1 MVNKILIR
9 KSDRKT
15 LHKDRRTLGMNGEN
29 LQEVL
34 LFCLDEKIEGT
45 GIVEVEL
52 PNGEKGMIQVE
63 RTEEGYELPIK
74 SSLMAQTGFVK
85 FQLRI
90 LHNEV
95 EIFKSEIIALE
106 VKDSINATATIPEE
120 YPSWVDTLTNLKKDL
135 EKAESERVSN
145 ENERISAE
153 KTRQENFTKMQKTV
167 ENATSNIKDL
177 KEDYNENAKQKT
189 EEFNKNFEEKQKAIN
204 DNAEAKTTA
213 FGENAE
219 AQTKTFNTNSDDKL
233 AEYNR
238 NHTAKMK
245 EFDDNYD
252 TKTKTFDDN
261 AAAKLDKYNKNTE
274 LKEKSFNDNAGT
286 KTETFNSNAADK
298 QNEFDENASDKLA
311 EYNQNA
317 KELIN
322 KVEQVQAENETL
334 KAENKL
340 IKEQIPSASASGNSI
355 HVEDS
360 GSLELEWKLRSEHY
374 QKQTIQNDNLLIL
387 EDTTI
392 TTNGITLVIKDGVI
406 TINGNSIASTNIDFK
421 IKKKLKAGTYWHM
434 VQRSGSAPS
443 GNVGFLVMK
452 SGGSIASIN
461 GRGGATFTL
470 KEDTEVFYRIWTD
483 KNNTISNVVYKCIIS
498 EGSDSKAWWQGIP
511 DSPSLDYPSEIETVG
526 SNVNELK
533 LKNGKSIKA
542 YGLDVSIDNGIITI
556 NGTANEYYPTFLI
569 SGDGEIETRLGVP
582 NINANPNWYN
592 SIALAKR
599 DYTLKFEY
607 ISGDGGTA
615 YRPYVFIHTSDGKNS
630 EFSQGN
636 STKIKNYTGE
646 IDGISFYVDKNQ
658 TFNNY
663 KFRVYVVKGTYTKD
677 TIPPYSSFGMGS
689 VEIDVVN
696 SNLLDFNVAQDSR
709 VTVNEDGT
717 LTINGTGGFG
727 LNIDKLQL
735 KAGITY
741 YQKVEL
747 ISGSISGSNINN
759 TFLSFAGAGAWISSE
774 NFSQTNLT
782 KDTEKT
788 TIWINA
794 SAIFNN
800 AVIRIWANI
809 DKSDFVKHQSQT
821 AIMPIQQ
828 EMLEGD
834 YIKDVEHH
842 EWQKF
847 IFDGVTN
854 RLNQK
859 TGTSANNLYYTS
871 YISNLLAPTSN
882 GVKIEICSNCFK
894 SYTANQLYGQD
905 LVGVAVTTG
914 KSFSIG
920 FGLESSIDTLDKA
933 NEKLKELYDAGTPII
948 IYYKLA
954 EAIDLELT
962 SKQKA
967 VRNQKLYT
975 YKNITNIDVS
985 DELASIDVEY
995 KKDPTT
1001 EHDDLQNQIDEIKQL
1016 LSTTETSAFLV
1027 NNLEKE
1033 LESEVN

>member
-9 KSDRKT
+9 TSDRKT

-52 PNGEKGMIQVE
+52 PNGEKGMIEVE
-63 RTEEGYELPIK
+63 RTEEGYELPVK
-74 SSLMAQTGFVK
+74 SSLLTQTGFVK

-233 AEYNR
+233 AEYNK

-261 AAAKLDKYNKNTE
+261 AAAKVKEYNTNVEQKETE
-274 LKEKSFNDNAGT
+274 LENLAEEKIN
-286 KTETFNSNAADK
+286 
-298 QNEFDENASDKLA
+298 
-311 EYNQNA
+311 EYNQVSA
-317 KELIN
+317 ELTA
-322 KVEQVQAENETL
+322 KVEQVQAENESL

-340 IKEQIPSASASGNSI
+340 IKEQIPSATASGNNI
-355 HVEDS
+355 HIEDS
-360 GSLELEWKLRSEHY
+360 SNLDFDWKINGNQY
-374 QKQTIQNDNLLIL
+374 QATREGYNLL
-387 EDTTI
+387 
-392 TTNGITLVIKDGVI
+392 NNTLQSQ
-406 TINGNSIASTNIDFK
+406 TINGLKVTVNKDKSVTVVGTATANTNIVFDVHNK
-421 IKKKLKAGTYWHM
+421 TIEAGTYTLKDCRTFIESTENQGWW
-434 VQRSGSAPS
+434 SD
-443 GNVGFLVMK
+443 
-452 SGGSIASIN
+452 
-461 GRGGATFTL
+461 GATRTFTNTATLTNSGFFMFYNSGTVVNETLYPMLIKGSEL
-470 KEDTEVFYRIWTD
+470 KPYEQY
-483 KNNTISNVVYKCIIS
+483 
-498 EGSDSKAWWQGIP
+498 GA
-511 DSPSLDYPSEIETVG
+511 SPSPDYPSEIEVVG
-526 SNVNELK
+526 SNINYFDKDNQDMFL
-533 LKNGKSIKA
+533 NGLIPNNSGSIEKINTDITKTNYIVAIIIPCEPNQEYTVSRYLGGKTFYLYESDKKDLVVGDKITLLKSI
-542 YGLDVSIDNGIITI
+542 GNLGVITQTI
-556 NGTANEYYPTFLI
+556 TTTSTAKYIVLKIYDTYAIEPNTYNDLI
-569 SGDGEIETRLGVP
+569 S
-582 NINANPNWYN
+582 
-592 SIALAKR
+592 S
-599 DYTLKFEY
+599 
-607 ISGDGGTA
+607 
-615 YRPYVFIHTSDGKNS
+615 
-630 EFSQGN
+630 
-636 STKIKNYTGE
+636 
-646 IDGISFYVDKNQ
+646 
-658 TFNNY
+658 
-663 KFRVYVVKGTYTKD
+663 VKVEKGSVAT
-677 TIPPYSSFGMGS
+677 PYSPYGMGS
-689 VEIDVVN
+689 VEVDVVN

-717 LTINGTGGFG
+717 LTINGIGGFG

-747 ISGSISGSNINN
+747 ISGSRSISGSNINN

-788 TIWINA
+788 IIWINA
-794 SAIFNN
+794 TAILNN
-800 AVIRIWANI
+800 AVIKIWANT

-821 AIMPIQQ
+821 TVMPIQQ

-842 EWQKF
+842 EWKKVVL
-847 IFDGVTN
+847 DGTENWREITTN
-854 RLNQK
+854 NLKRFFYEVNVASINDNNSVNCISNYFK
-859 TGTSANNLYYTS
+859 GTSRNKLEHSSGDEVSVADRFLNILS
-871 YISNLLAPTSN
+871 K
-882 GVKIEICSNCFK
+882 KIETKEDFK
-894 SYTANQLYGQD
+894 AWL
-905 LVGVAVTTG
+905 
-914 KSFSIG
+914 KS
-920 FGLESSIDTLDKA
+920 K
-933 NEKLKELYDAGTPII
+933 YDAGTPII
-948 IYYKLA
+948 IYYKQA

-962 SKQKA
+962 SEQKA
-967 VRNQKLYT
+967 VREQKLYT

-995 KKDPTT
+995 KKDLET
-1001 EHDDLQNQIDEIKQL
+1001 EHNKLQNEIDEIKQL
-1016 LSTTETSAFLV
+1016 LSTTQTSALLLD
-1027 NNLEKE
+1027 NLQKE
-1033 LESEVN
+1033 VESEVE

>member
-9 KSDRKT
+9 TSDRKT
-15 LHKDRRTLGMNGEN
+15 LHKDRRSLGMSGEN

-34 LFCLDEKIEGT
+34 LFCLDERIEGT

-52 PNGEKGMIQVE
+52 PDGEKGMIEVE
-63 RTEEGYELPIK
+63 RTKEGYELPVK
-74 SSLMAQTGFVK
+74 SSLLTQTGFVK

-90 LHNEV
+90 LHDNE

-153 KTRQENFTKMQKTV
+153 KTRQENFTEMQKTV

-177 KEDYNENAKQKT
+177 KEEYNENAKQKT

-261 AAAKLDKYNKNTE
+261 AA
-274 LKEKSFNDNAGT
+274 
-286 KTETFNSNAADK
+286 DK

-340 IKEQIPSASASGNSI
+340 IKEQIPSASASGNSVHI
-355 HVEDS
+355 EDS
-360 GSLELEWKLRSEHY
+360 GTLDFDWKINGGHAQAITTQPENYVDDREARG
-374 QKQTIQNDNLLIL
+374 KTIL
-387 EDTTI
+387 EATSLYLPI
-392 TTNGITLVIKDGVI
+392 MN
-406 TINGNSIASTNIDFK
+406 
-421 IKKKLKAGTYWHM
+421 LKAGNGYYFKIFDKDNQILQDSRYLA
-434 VQRSGSAPS
+434 VDFYDENKVKIGSGPLGFPHNFTEEVATKVKYAKIYYNSSDKDKVIGNTVIKKIGLKITSSVSADDIDMF
-443 GNVGFLVMK
+443 V
-452 SGGSIASIN
+452 
-461 GRGGATFTL
+461 
-470 KEDTEVFYRIWTD
+470 
-483 KNNTISNVVYKCIIS
+483 
-498 EGSDSKAWWQGIP
+498 P
-511 DSPSLDYPSEIETVG
+511 DSPSPDYPSEVETVG
-526 SNVNELK
+526 SIVNELK

-542 YGLDVSIDNGIITI
+542 HGLDVSIDNGIITI

-569 SGDGEIETRLGVP
+569 SGDGEIETRSGRP
-582 NINANPNWYN
+582 SINANPNWYN
-592 SIALAKR
+592 SITLTER

-646 IDGISFYVDKNQ
+646 IAGISFYVDKNQ

-677 TIPPYSSFGMGS
+677 TIPPYSSYGMGS

-696 SNLLDFNVAQDSR
+696 KNLYNGKNEIGGINNDGSLNNNADRWRAIDYINVENSTDIS
-709 VTVNEDGT
+709 
-717 LTINGTGGFG
+717 INIYNITTTGALGKYC
-727 LNIDKLQL
+727 LYDKNYNFLSSTQ
-735 KAGITY
+735 I
-741 YQKVEL
+741 
-747 ISGSISGSNINN
+747 ININTVVNVSNVSYFRFWFLNDKVPTN
-759 TFLSFAGAGAWISSE
+759 TKI
-774 NFSQTNLT
+774 QV
-782 KDTEKT
+782 KT
-788 TIWINA
+788 GSTPTTYA
-794 SAIFNN
+794 QQ
-800 AVIRIWANI
+800 
-809 DKSDFVKHQSQT
+809 QSQT

-834 YIKDVEHH
+834 YVADVEHH
-842 EWQKF
+842 EWKKLVLAGDEDF
-847 IFDGVTN
+847 EIA
-854 RLNQK
+854 
-859 TGTSANNLYYTS
+859 TS
-871 YISNLLAPTSN
+871 SN
-882 GVKIEICSNCFK
+882 GFNAFLNRKIISDNSLEDITTYCNNFK
-894 SYTANQLYGQD
+894 SAADINFNLMEDNTIFGGRGYQHQLLIRCDKYTTIEDFKAML
-905 LVGVAVTTG
+905 
-914 KSFSIG
+914 KSKY
-920 FGLESSIDTLDKA
+920 E
-933 NEKLKELYDAGTPII
+933 AGTPVI

-954 EAIDLELT
+954 TPVDLELT
-962 SKQKA
+962 SEQKA
-967 VRNQKLYT
+967 VREQKLYT
-975 YKNITNIDVS
+975 YKNITNISLS
-985 DELASIDVEY
+985 DELASIDVNY

-1001 EHDDLQNQIDEIKQL
+1001 EHDELQNQIDEIKQL
-1016 LSTTETSAFLV
+1016 ISTTETSALLLD
-1027 NNLEKE
+1027 NLQKDV
-1033 LESEVN
+1033 ESEVE

>member
-9 KSDRKT
+9 TSDRKT

-52 PNGEKGMIQVE
+52 PNGEKGMIEVE
-63 RTEEGYELPIK
+63 RTEEGYELPVK
-74 SSLMAQTGFVK
+74 SSLLTQTGFVK

-233 AEYNR
+233 AEYNK

-261 AAAKLDKYNKNTE
+261 AAAKVKEYNTNVEQKETE
-274 LKEKSFNDNAGT
+274 LENLAEEKIN
-286 KTETFNSNAADK
+286 
-298 QNEFDENASDKLA
+298 
-311 EYNQNA
+311 EYNQVSA
-317 KELIN
+317 ELTA
-322 KVEQVQAENETL
+322 KVEQVQAENESL

-340 IKEQIPSASASGNSI
+340 IKEQIPSATASGNNI
-355 HVEDS
+355 HIEDS
-360 GSLELEWKLRSEHY
+360 SNLDFDWKINGNQY
-374 QKQTIQNDNLLIL
+374 QATREGYQLLNLQSG
-387 EDTTI
+387 TQ
-392 TTNGITLVIKDGVI
+392 NGITYYVDDEGYFCMSGPCTSDRITLNLNELVLNGTYTFTNKSISGEGINCALKDNTSEYKNIFFTNNKSETKEVN
-406 TINGNSIASTNIDFK
+406 TILKDLVFYLTNGATYNSK
-421 IKKKLKAGTYWHM
+421 IKLM
-434 VQRSGSAPS
+434 LVSGSQEKDIEPY
-443 GNVGFLVMK
+443 
-452 SGGSIASIN
+452 
-461 GRGGATFTL
+461 GA
-470 KEDTEVFYRIWTD
+470 
-483 KNNTISNVVYKCIIS
+483 
-498 EGSDSKAWWQGIP
+498 
-511 DSPSLDYPSEIETVG
+511 SPSPDYPSKVETVG
-526 SNVNELK
+526 SNVNILENKAISQTLNGVDFLVKEDKSIIVNGTSTDRINFVLSSNNK
-533 LKNGKSIKA
+533 LKAGTYILSGCPDGGSVTS
-542 YGLDVSIDNGIITI
+542 YHLDVALIGTKTYLIDNGSS
-556 NGTANEYYPTFLI
+556 NTAKLDNDLDNLTYRILI
-569 SGDGEIETRLGVP
+569 EKGVTL
-582 NINANPNWYN
+582 N
-592 SIALAKR
+592 SV
-599 DYTLKFEY
+599 
-607 ISGDGGTA
+607 
-615 YRPYVFIHTSDGKNS
+615 VFKPKL
-630 EFSQGN
+630 E
-636 STKIKNYTGE
+636 
-646 IDGISFYVDKNQ
+646 
-658 TFNNY
+658 
-663 KFRVYVVKGTYTKD
+663 KGTVAT
-677 TIPPYSSFGMGS
+677 PYSPYGMGS
-689 VEIDVVN
+689 VEVDVVN

-717 LTINGTGGFG
+717 LTINGIGGFG

-747 ISGSISGSNINN
+747 ISGSGNISGSNINN

-788 TIWINA
+788 IIWINA
-794 SAIFNN
+794 TAILNN
-800 AVIRIWANI
+800 AVIKIWANT

-821 AIMPIQQ
+821 TVMPIQQ

-842 EWQKF
+842 EWKKVVL
-847 IFDGVTN
+847 DGTENWREITTN
-854 RLNQK
+854 NLKRFFYEVNVASINDNNSVNCISNYFK
-859 TGTSANNLYYTS
+859 GTSRNKLEHSSGDEVSVADRFLNILS
-871 YISNLLAPTSN
+871 K
-882 GVKIEICSNCFK
+882 KIETKEDFK
-894 SYTANQLYGQD
+894 AWL
-905 LVGVAVTTG
+905 
-914 KSFSIG
+914 KS
-920 FGLESSIDTLDKA
+920 K
-933 NEKLKELYDAGTPII
+933 YDAGTPII
-948 IYYKLA
+948 IYYKQA

-962 SKQKA
+962 SEQKA
-967 VRNQKLYT
+967 VREQKLYT
-975 YKNITNIDVS
+975 YKNITNIAVS
-985 DELASIDVEY
+985 NELASIDVNY

-1001 EHDDLQNQIDEIKQL
+1001 EHDELQNQIDEIKQL
-1016 LSTTETSAFLV
+1016 ISTTETSALLLD
-1027 NNLEKE
+1027 NLQKDVET
-1033 LESEVN
+1033 EVE

>member
-9 KSDRKT
+9 TSDRKT

-52 PNGEKGMIQVE
+52 PNGEKGMIQAE
-63 RTEEGYELPIK
+63 CTEEGYELPIK

-90 LHNEV
+90 LHDNE

-145 ENERISAE
+145 EEKRQSAE
-153 KTRQENFTKMQKTV
+153 ETRQENFTKMQKKSEEAV
-167 ENATSNIKDL
+167 SNIKDL
-177 KEDYNENAKQKT
+177 TDKYNENDKQKT
-189 EEFNKNFEEKQKAIN
+189 EAFNKNFEEKQKAIN

-261 AAAKLDKYNKNTE
+261 ASAKLDEYNKNTE

-286 KTETFNSNAADK
+286 KTETFNTNAADK

-360 GSLELEWKLRSEHY
+360 GTLDFDWK
-374 QKQTIQNDNLLIL
+374 I
-387 EDTTI
+387 
-392 TTNGITLVIKDGVI
+392 
-406 TINGNSIASTNIDFK
+406 
-421 IKKKLKAGTYWHM
+421 
-434 VQRSGSAPS
+434 
-443 GNVGFLVMK
+443 
-452 SGGSIASIN
+452 
-461 GRGGATFTL
+461 RGGH
-470 KEDTEVFYRIWTD
+470 K
-483 KNNTISNVVYKCIIS
+483 
-498 EGSDSKAWWQGIP
+498 Q
-511 DSPSLDYPSEIETVG
+511 
-526 SNVNELK
+526 
-533 LKNGKSIKA
+533 
-542 YGLDVSIDNGIITI
+542 
-556 NGTANEYYPTFLI
+556 
-569 SGDGEIETRLGVP
+569 ETREG
-582 NINANPNWYN
+582 Y
-592 SIALAKR
+592 
-599 DYTLKFEY
+599 
-607 ISGDGGTA
+607 
-615 YRPYVFIHTSDGKNS
+615 
-630 EFSQGN
+630 
-636 STKIKNYTGE
+636 
-646 IDGISFYVDKNQ
+646 
-658 TFNNY
+658 
-663 KFRVYVVKGTYTKD
+663 
-677 TIPPYSSFGMGS
+677 
-689 VEIDVVN
+689 
-696 SNLLDFNVAQDSR
+696 NLLDFNVTQDSR

-717 LTINGTGGFG
+717 LTINGTGGFA

-794 SAIFNN
+794 SATFDN
-800 AVIRIWANI
+800 AVIKIWANTN
-809 DKSDFVKHQSQT
+809 KSDFEQYGASPSPDYPSEIETVGSNVNEFNCRDTYTSKGITLTKYIDGSFKVEGIST
-821 AIMPIQQ
+821 ENSDFNFNIATYFKIKGKNTFKY
-828 EMLEGD
+828 EVLEGNSPAVWFWNSTD
-834 YIKDVEHH
+834 
-842 EWQKF
+842 
-847 IFDGVTN
+847 
-854 RLNQK
+854 
-859 TGTSANNLYYTS
+859 
-871 YISNLLAPTSN
+871 SNS
-882 GVKIEICSNCFK
+882 
-894 SYTANQLYGQD
+894 
-905 LVGVAVTTG
+905 
-914 KSFSIG
+914 
-920 FGLESSIDTLDKA
+920 
-933 NEKLKELYDAGTPII
+933 
-948 IYYKLA
+948 
-954 EAIDLELT
+954 
-962 SKQKA
+962 
-967 VRNQKLYT
+967 
-975 YKNITNIDVS
+975 NIT
-985 DELASIDVEY
+985 
-995 KKDPTT
+995 
-1001 EHDDLQNQIDEIKQL
+1001 
-1016 LSTTETSAFLV
+1016 LSKT
-1027 NNLEKE
+1027 NNSTVVTFEDEKE
-1033 LESEVN
+1033 LALNFTAVKGTTYSFTARMKIVKGKETGLYSPYRNGQCRNRCGK

>member
-9 KSDRKT
+9 TSDRKT
-15 LHKDRRTLGMNGEN
+15 LHKDRRSLGMSGEN

-34 LFCLDEKIEGT
+34 LFCLDERIEGT

-52 PNGEKGMIQVE
+52 PDGEKGMIEVE
-63 RTEEGYELPIK
+63 RTKEGYELPVK
-74 SSLMAQTGFVK
+74 SSLLTQTGFVK

-90 LHNEV
+90 LHDNE

-153 KTRQENFTKMQKTV
+153 KTRQENFTEMQKTV

-177 KEDYNENAKQKT
+177 KEEYNENAKQKT

-261 AAAKLDKYNKNTE
+261 AA
-274 LKEKSFNDNAGT
+274 
-286 KTETFNSNAADK
+286 DK

-340 IKEQIPSASASGNSI
+340 IKEQIPSASASGNSVHI
-355 HVEDS
+355 EDS
-360 GSLELEWKLRSEHY
+360 GTLDFDWKINGGHAQAITTQPENYVDDREARG
-374 QKQTIQNDNLLIL
+374 KTIL
-387 EDTTI
+387 EATSLYLPI
-392 TTNGITLVIKDGVI
+392 MN
-406 TINGNSIASTNIDFK
+406 
-421 IKKKLKAGTYWHM
+421 LKAGNGYYFKIFDKDNQILQDSRYLA
-434 VQRSGSAPS
+434 VDFYDENKVKIGSGPLGFPHNFTEEVATKVKYAKIYYNSSDKDKVIGNTVIKKIGLKITSSVSADDIDMF
-443 GNVGFLVMK
+443 V
-452 SGGSIASIN
+452 
-461 GRGGATFTL
+461 
-470 KEDTEVFYRIWTD
+470 
-483 KNNTISNVVYKCIIS
+483 
-498 EGSDSKAWWQGIP
+498 P
-511 DSPSLDYPSEIETVG
+511 DSPSPDYPSEVETVG
-526 SNVNELK
+526 SIVNELK

-542 YGLDVSIDNGIITI
+542 HGLDVSIDNGIITI

-569 SGDGEIETRLGVP
+569 SGDGEIETRSGRP
-582 NINANPNWYN
+582 SINANPNWYN
-592 SIALAKR
+592 SITLTER

-607 ISGDGGTA
+607 ISGDDGTA

-646 IDGISFYVDKNQ
+646 IAGISFYVDKNQ

-677 TIPPYSSFGMGS
+677 TIPPYSSYGMGS

-696 SNLLDFNVAQDSR
+696 KNLYNGKNEIGGINNDGSLNNNADRWRAIDYINVENSTDIS
-709 VTVNEDGT
+709 
-717 LTINGTGGFG
+717 INIYNITTTGALGKYC
-727 LNIDKLQL
+727 LYDKNYNFLSSTQ
-735 KAGITY
+735 I
-741 YQKVEL
+741 
-747 ISGSISGSNINN
+747 ININTVVNVSNVSYFRFWFLNDKVPTN
-759 TFLSFAGAGAWISSE
+759 TKI
-774 NFSQTNLT
+774 QV
-782 KDTEKT
+782 KT
-788 TIWINA
+788 GSTPTTYA
-794 SAIFNN
+794 QQ
-800 AVIRIWANI
+800 
-809 DKSDFVKHQSQT
+809 QSQT

-834 YIKDVEHH
+834 YVADVEHH
-842 EWQKF
+842 EWKKLVLAGDEDF
-847 IFDGVTN
+847 EIA
-854 RLNQK
+854 
-859 TGTSANNLYYTS
+859 TS
-871 YISNLLAPTSN
+871 SN
-882 GVKIEICSNCFK
+882 GFNAFLNRKIISDNSLEDITTYCNNFK
-894 SYTANQLYGQD
+894 SAADINFNLMEDNTIFGGRGYQHQLLIRCDKYTTIEDFKAML
-905 LVGVAVTTG
+905 
-914 KSFSIG
+914 KSKY
-920 FGLESSIDTLDKA
+920 E
-933 NEKLKELYDAGTPII
+933 AGTPVI

-954 EAIDLELT
+954 TPVDLELT
-962 SKQKA
+962 SEQKA
-967 VRNQKLYT
+967 VREQKLYT
-975 YKNITNIDVS
+975 YKNITNISLS
-985 DELASIDVEY
+985 DELASIDVNY

-1001 EHDDLQNQIDEIKQL
+1001 EHDELQNQIDEIKQL
-1016 LSTTETSAFLV
+1016 ISTTETSALLLD
-1027 NNLEKE
+1027 NLQKDV
-1033 LESEVN
+1033 ESEVE

>member
-9 KSDRKT
+9 TSDRKT
-15 LHKDRRTLGMNGEN
+15 LHKDRRSLGMSGEN

-34 LFCLDEKIEGT
+34 LFCLDERREGT

-52 PNGEKGMIQVE
+52 PDGEKGMIEVE
-63 RTEEGYELPIK
+63 RTEEGYELPVK
-74 SSLMAQTGFVK
+74 SSLLSQTGFVK

-90 LHNEV
+90 LHDNE

-106 VKDSINATATIPEE
+106 VKDSINATETIPEQ
-120 YPSWVDTLTNLKKDL
+120 YPTWIDTLTTLKQDL
-135 EKAESERVSN
+135 EQAEQERVSN

-153 KTRQENFTKMQKTV
+153 KTRQENFTEMQKTV

-189 EEFNKNFEEKQKAIN
+189 EKFNKNFEEKQKAIN
-204 DNAEAKTTA
+204 D
-213 FGENAE
+213 NAE

-261 AAAKLDKYNKNTE
+261 AAAKLDEYNKNTK

-298 QNEFDENASDKLA
+298 QNEFDENASDKLS

-340 IKEQIPSASASGNSI
+340 IKEQIPSASASENSVHI
-355 HVEDS
+355 EDS
-360 GSLELEWKLRSEHY
+360 GTLDFNWKINGGHAQAITTQPENYIDDREAREKTILEATSLYLPIMNLKAENGYYFKIFDNNN
-374 QKQTIQNDNLLIL
+374 KIQNDSRYLAVDFYDENKVKIKSGPLGFPHNFTEEVATKLKYAKIYYNGN
-387 EDTTI
+387 DTDKVIGNT
-392 TTNGITLVIKDGVI
+392 VIKKIGLKI
-406 TINGNSIASTNIDFK
+406 TSSVSADDIDMF
-421 IKKKLKAGTYWHM
+421 
-434 VQRSGSAPS
+434 V
-443 GNVGFLVMK
+443 
-452 SGGSIASIN
+452 
-461 GRGGATFTL
+461 
-470 KEDTEVFYRIWTD
+470 
-483 KNNTISNVVYKCIIS
+483 
-498 EGSDSKAWWQGIP
+498 P
-511 DSPSLDYPSEIETVG
+511 DSPSLDYPSVIETTG
-526 SNVNELK
+526 SNVNLLENKAITQTTNGVAFTVNKDGSIMANGIATTNTTFKINNDIVPKNISNLILSGCPNNGSTDTYDLKIELY
-533 LKNGKSIKA
+533 KNGVWTKA
-542 YGLDVSIDNGIITI
+542 LYDFGNGVNTGDLSEYTSCKISVTI
-556 NGTANEYYPTFLI
+556 RKDY
-569 SGDGEIETRLGVP
+569 
-582 NINANPNWYN
+582 NANNLIFKPKLEKD
-592 SIALAKR
+592 SIV
-599 DYTLKFEY
+599 T
-607 ISGDGGTA
+607 
-615 YRPYVFIHTSDGKNS
+615 
-630 EFSQGN
+630 
-636 STKIKNYTGE
+636 
-646 IDGISFYVDKNQ
+646 
-658 TFNNY
+658 
-663 KFRVYVVKGTYTKD
+663 
-677 TIPPYSSFGMGS
+677 PYSPYNQGS
-689 VEIDVVN
+689 VEIDVIN

-747 ISGSISGSNINN
+747 ISGSISGLNINN

-800 AVIRIWANI
+800 AVIKIWANI
-809 DKSDFVKHQSQT
+809 DKSDFVKQQSQT

-828 EMLEGD
+828 EMLKGD
-834 YIKDVEHH
+834 YISDKEYHTWGKMILTGGENIGTDGIFQGITQFSLFVKS
-842 EWQKF
+842 QYVYDNIVRALSNYFNGVGF
-847 IFDGVTN
+847 IDSWKIDN
-854 RLNQK
+854 SIA
-859 TGTSANNLYYTS
+859 TSANGKIRFMTS
-871 YISNLLAPTSN
+871 QYAT
-882 GVKIEICSNCFK
+882 VDEFK
-894 SYTANQLYGQD
+894 SYI
-905 LVGVAVTTG
+905 
-914 KSFSIG
+914 KS
-920 FGLESSIDTLDKA
+920 K
-933 NEKLKELYDAGTPII
+933 YDEGSPVI

-954 EAIDLELT
+954 EPLNLELT
-962 SKQKA
+962 AEQKA
-967 VRNQKLYT
+967 IRDTKLYT
-975 YKNITNIDVS
+975 YKNITNIAVS
-985 DELASIDVEY
+985 DELASIDVNY

-1001 EHDDLQNQIDEIKQL
+1001 EHDELQNQIDEIKQL
-1016 LSTTETSAFLV
+1016 ISTTETSALLLD
-1027 NNLEKE
+1027 NLQKDVET
-1033 LESEVN
+1033 EVE